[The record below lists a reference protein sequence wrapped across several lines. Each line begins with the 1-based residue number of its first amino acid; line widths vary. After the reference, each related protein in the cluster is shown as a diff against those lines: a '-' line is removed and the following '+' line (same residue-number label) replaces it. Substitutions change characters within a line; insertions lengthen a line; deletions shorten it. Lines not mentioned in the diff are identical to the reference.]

1 MQRGAARSRSSA
13 ARPGSGRDTRAREA
27 AVSARL
33 LGRGHDSRCSAVRI
47 HKWEDSKQNRHCCV
61 PGDREGCRNEE
72 TNESCVT
79 RESKEKASHQQ
90 KKPLMA
96 ELSECC

>member
-13 ARPGSGRDTRAREA
+13 ARPGSGRDTRARGA

-47 HKWEDSKQNRHCCV
+47 HKWVDSKQNRHCCV
-61 PGDREGCRNEE
+61 PGDREGAGMRKQMRAVLQGVKKK
-72 TNESCVT
+72 SIP
-79 RESKEKASHQQ
+79 SAEKATDG
-90 KKPLMA
+90 
-96 ELSECC
+96 